1 MTSPEASKPSRA
13 ARIWRRTAVGLSIGG
28 FIIYMLYLAVQSEE
42 GMPIVAVVSLL
53 TIGAAWEV
61 TRMGTLRD
69 RNLGFAL
76 IGPVAAAVFL
86 SVDHVGNFIAQ
97 EYAGYTSSM
106 FLEVLF
112 FEILIVVGLS
122 ALGLTG
128 IRVLKKRR
136 EENTATRIGL
146 TVILVL
152 VAYLVVNTTVR
163 ASRPTQW
170 TVLLA
175 GAGVALFFATS
186 ATRFKKSDL
195 RWALA
200 LALWIALPLT
210 WIWHVWEQFGPAT
223 MVGLVVLSKVGDI
236 AAYYGGNAFGKRHPL
251 PNLSPGKTVEG
262 FACSVGAGL
271 LTGGILSAIDA
282 FNCGLLAGVTAGLIV
297 NVASQAGDLLESWV
311 KRSVGV
317 KDSSAVFGPSGGF
330 LDIVDSL
337 LLSAPAALFT
347 WPWLMASTL

>member
-1 MTSPEASKPSRA
+1 MTSSEASSPSRA
-13 ARIWRRTAVGLSIGG
+13 SKIWRRTAVGLSIGG
-28 FIIYMLYLAVQSEE
+28 FVIYMLYLAAQSKE
-42 GMPIVAVVSLL
+42 GMPIAVVASLL

-61 TRMGTLRD
+61 TRMGSLRE

-86 SVDHVGNFIAQ
+86 SADHVSEFVAQ
-97 EYAGYTSSM
+97 KYVGDSSS
-106 FLEVLF
+106 LPL
-112 FEILIVVGLS
+112 EILIVVGLA
-122 ALGLTG
+122 ALGLAG
-128 IRVLKKRR
+128 IRLLRKRR

-146 TVILVL
+146 TAVLVL
-152 VAYLVVNTTVR
+152 IAYLVVDITVW

-170 TVLLA
+170 IAISA
-175 GAGVALFFATS
+175 GAGSALFLAYS
-186 ATRFKKSDL
+186 VTRFNKSDL
-195 RWALA
+195 RWALG
-200 LALWIALPLT
+200 LTLWVALPLT

-223 MVGLVVLSKVGDI
+223 MVGFVVLSKVGDI

-282 FNCGLLAGVTAGLIV
+282 FDCGLLAGVTAGLIV

-311 KRSVGV
+311 KRTVGV

-330 LDIVDSL
+330 LDVVDSL

>member
-1 MTSPEASKPSRA
+1 MTSSEASQSSRA
-13 ARIWRRTAVGLSIGG
+13 SRIWRRTAVGLSIGG
-28 FIIYMLYLAVQSEE
+28 FILYMLYLAAQSEE
-42 GMPIVAVVSLL
+42 GLPIVIVASLM

-61 TRMGTLRD
+61 VRMGTLRD
-69 RNLGFAL
+69 RDLGFAL
-76 IGPVAAAVFL
+76 IGPVAASVFL
-86 SVDHVGNFIAQ
+86 SVDHVRDFIAQ
-97 EYAGYTSSM
+97 QYAGYSSSLL
-106 FLEVLF
+106 LEA
-112 FEILIVVGLS
+112 LIVVGLA

-128 IRVLKKRR
+128 IRVLKRR
-136 EENTATRIGL
+136 RVANTGTRIGL
-146 TVILVL
+146 TILLVL
-152 VAYLVVNTTVR
+152 VAYLVVDTTVW
-163 ASRPTQW
+163 ASRSTQW
-170 TVLLA
+170 IVLLVGA
-175 GAGVALFFATS
+175 GAALS
-186 ATRFKKSDL
+186 AAYSVTRFKQSDL
-195 RWALA
+195 RWALG

-210 WIWHVWEQFGPAT
+210 WVWHVWEQFGPAT
-223 MVGLVVLSKVGDI
+223 MVGLVVLSKIGDI
-236 AAYYGGNAFGKRHPL
+236 AAYYGGNAFGKRHPF

-297 NVASQAGDLLESWV
+297 NVASQAGDLLESRV

-337 LLSAPAALFT
+337 LLSTPAALLT